1 MQKTVGAMGVAKP
14 GKILKG
20 LCSYF
25 LPFSAETKD
34 TSVRIGCFVQTDGK
48 FIKGASGNQITG
60 KIVGI
65 AIANEYFSGVENSN
79 AYPANVNVSFAYQG
93 CIAIET
99 STQANVG
106 QYVFLKNDD
115 GSLVF
120 DNAKTK
126 EQHTYTGFR
135 VVYGTNG
142 SVTEPQII
150 GVEGKAE

>member
-1 MQKTVGAMGVAKP
+1 MQKKVGAMGVAKP
-14 GKILKG
+14 GQILKG
-20 LCSYF
+20 LHSDF
-25 LPFSAETKD
+25 LPFSAVTKD
-34 TSVRIGCFVQTDGK
+34 TSVRIGCFVQSDGK
-48 FIKGASGNQITG
+48 FIKGASGNAISG

-65 AIANEYFSGVENSN
+65 AIANEYFSGVENSD
-79 AYPANVNVSFAYQG
+79 AYPANVNATFAYQG
-93 CIAIET
+93 CIAMV
-99 STQANVG
+99 SDKQANAG

-126 EQHTYTGFR
+126 ASHTFTGFR

-150 GVEGKAE
+150 GVEGKVD

>member
-1 MQKTVGAMGVAKP
+1 MQKSVGVMGAAKA
-14 GKILKG
+14 GQILKG
-20 LCSYF
+20 LHSDY
-25 LPFSAETKD
+25 LEFSAPTKD
-34 TSVRIGCFVQTDGK
+34 DSVRVGEFVQTDGK
-48 FIKGASGNQITG
+48 FIKGASGNAISG

-115 GSLVF
+115 GSLAF
-120 DNAKTK
+120 GDTKTK
-126 EQHTYTGFR
+126 EQHTFTGFR

-142 SVTEPQII
+142 SVTGTQII

>member
-1 MQKTVGAMGVAKP
+1 MQKSVGVMGVAKA
-14 GKILKG
+14 GQILKG
-20 LCSYF
+20 LHSDY
-25 LPFSAETKD
+25 LEFSAPTKD
-34 TSVRIGCFVQTDGK
+34 DSVRVGEFVQTDGK
-48 FIKGASGNQITG
+48 FIKGVKGGTITG

-99 STQANVG
+99 KSEANVG
-106 QYVFLKNDD
+106 QYVFLKTDD
-115 GSLVF
+115 GTLAF

>member
-1 MQKTVGAMGVAKP
+1 MQKSVGVMGAAKA
-14 GKILKG
+14 GQILKG
-20 LCSYF
+20 LHSDY
-25 LPFSAETKD
+25 LEFSAPTKD
-34 TSVRIGCFVQTDGK
+34 DSVRVGEFVQTDGK
-48 FIKGASGNQITG
+48 FVKGVKGGTITG

-115 GSLVF
+115 GSLAF
-120 DNAKTK
+120 DNTKTK
-126 EQHTYTGFR
+126 EQHTFTGFR

-142 SVTEPQII
+142 SVTGTQII

>member
-1 MQKTVGAMGVAKP
+1 MQKSVGVMGAAKA
-14 GKILKG
+14 GQILKG
-20 LCSYF
+20 LHSDY
-25 LPFSAETKD
+25 LEFSAPTKD
-34 TSVRIGCFVQTDGK
+34 TSVCVGK
-48 FIKGASGNQITG
+48 FIKGVKGGTITG
-60 KIVGI
+60 TIVGI

-106 QYVFLKNDD
+106 QYVFLKNADGTLAFDD
-115 GSLVF
+115 T
-120 DNAKTK
+120 KTK

>member
-14 GKILKG
+14 GQILKG
-20 LCSYF
+20 LHSSF
-25 LPFSAETKD
+25 LPFSAVTKD
-34 TSVRIGCFVQTDGK
+34 TSVRIGCFVQADGK

-65 AIANEYFSGVENSN
+65 AIASEYFSGVENSD
-79 AYPANVNVSFAYQG
+79 AYPANVNATFAYQG
-93 CIAIET
+93 CIAMV
-99 STQANVG
+99 SDKQANVG

-120 DNAKTK
+120 NDTKTK
-126 EQHTYTGFR
+126 AEHTFTGFR

-150 GVEGKAE
+150 GVEGKVD

>member
-14 GKILKG
+14 GQILKG
-20 LCSYF
+20 LHSDF
-25 LPFSAETKD
+25 LPFSAVTKD

-48 FIKGASGNQITG
+48 FIKGASGSQITG
-60 KIVGI
+60 KIAGI

-142 SVTEPQII
+142 SVTGTQII

>member
-1 MQKTVGAMGVAKP
+1 MQKSVGVMGVAKA
-14 GKILKG
+14 GQILKG
-20 LCSYF
+20 LHSDY
-25 LPFSAETKD
+25 LEFSAPTKD
-34 TSVRIGCFVQTDGK
+34 TSVCVGCFVQTDGK
-48 FIKGASGNQITG
+48 FIKGASGHAISG

-115 GSLVF
+115 GTLAF
-120 DNAKTK
+120 DDTKTK

-142 SVTEPQII
+142 SVTGTQII